1 MTLKGF
7 SFTRYR
13 QTYNRLSDN
22 VDQSFGNL
30 LLRKEY
36 TAAIHGVLDLIQ
48 KHKADDFLGVLLLH
62 RHFPAER
69 DTLFLERPHTPP
81 VKGHETTL
89 VTAPASKGALP
100 AEIVP
105 HRFHV
110 SREGDLQPLE
120 FTTDRLAAAGWKRL
134 ESDRRL
140 LKAVGQRLAAG
151 KFSSLL
157 GVGIYPREAG
167 LASATTVYIEETDF
181 ENKMS
186 VVHALPSLPRVAGRL
201 IPTLWSRQNTGN
213 GCCTVSCIAYCSHP
227 SGGQL
232 GYCGHRKDGHVGCV

>member
-1 MTLKGF
+1 MGNRSALTKVTMILKGF

-13 QTYNRLSDN
+13 QTYNRLSDD

-48 KHKADDFLGVLLLH
+48 KHQADDFLGVLLLH

-81 VKGHETTL
+81 VEGHETTL

-105 HRFHV
+105 HRFRV
-110 SREGDLQPLE
+110 SREGDLQP
-120 FTTDRLAAAGWKRL
+120 L

-140 LKAVGQRLAAG
+140 LKAVGQRLATG

-167 LASATTVYIEETDF
+167 LASAPTVYIEETDF

-186 VVHALPSLPRVAGRL
+186 VVHALPSLPRVA
-201 IPTLWSRQNTGN
+201 
-213 GCCTVSCIAYCSHP
+213 
-227 SGGQL
+227 
-232 GYCGHRKDGHVGCV
+232 